1 MTRLN
6 LNNTTSFVRPG
17 RPTKE
22 KRTLTLGLGQIG
34 YVNAFEKLLDF
45 IYETIEGSIGQ
56 EEPYS
61 CLHYLEKELIDNYQ
75 FLLEMIN
82 LISNTKQKKHYLDSH
97 NSIIKSLKALK
108 KYAWIGSH
116 NERINFLKAAVD
128 LEASLFLLYKDL
140 VSNRQPSQE
149 PREDVLMICELL
161 YKVLVFCI
169 L

>member
-1 MTRLN
+1 MTSQLN

-61 CLHYLEKELIDNYQ
+61 FLYYLEKELIDDYQ

-97 NSIIKSLKALK
+97 LSL
-108 KYAWIGSH
+108 IH
-116 NERINFLKAAVD
+116 I
-128 LEASLFLLYKDL
+128 
-140 VSNRQPSQE
+140 
-149 PREDVLMICELL
+149 
-161 YKVLVFCI
+161 
-169 L
+169 